1 MSVQSITLDELADVF
16 EELRTSYKEEYHLY
30 QLSKLAGTGCV
41 LFLWNVFSAYRLCS
55 LAIECVLLR

>member
-30 QLSKLAGTGCV
+30 QLSKLAGTDCV
-41 LFLWNVFSAYRLCS
+41 D
-55 LAIECVLLR
+55 LL